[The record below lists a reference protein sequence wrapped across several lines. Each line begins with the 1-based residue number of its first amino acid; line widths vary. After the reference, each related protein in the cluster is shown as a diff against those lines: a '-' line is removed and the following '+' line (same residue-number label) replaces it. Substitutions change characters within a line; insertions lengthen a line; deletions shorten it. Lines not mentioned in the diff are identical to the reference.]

1 MKPFIIPIEVNQ
13 IIKTLNQNG
22 YEAYIVGGCVR
33 DFLLG
38 YEPKD
43 WDITTSAFPLEVKNL
58 FSHTY
63 DTGIKHGTITILLN
77 NKSFEVTTYRIEG
90 DYKDF
95 RHPENVIFTDKINND
110 LSRRDFTM
118 NSIAY
123 HEKNG
128 FVDPFCGR
136 YDIEKKI
143 IRGVGEADKRFKEDA
158 LRMMRAVRFSAQLN
172 FKIEQNTFNAIL
184 KNSNLIKN
192 ISIERIR
199 EEFIKLIISNNPE
212 KIIILKYS
220 GLLQYFLPEVSD
232 ILKDKYYSIC
242 CFLKNSNKDISLC
255 FAFLLY
261 FVDESKHKNIM
272 SRMKFDNKTIKET
285 VIILKYSKYNI
296 NTCPYEIRKLISVLG
311 INLFEKLINLK
322 NIIAL
327 SYENLNCIKKLNN
340 IYSIYLDIIKNNDC
354 LSIKNLAV
362 NGNTLKDIGIKDGKK
377 IGAVLNYLFEN
388 VLKNPENNKENIL
401 VDIIKK
407 YNYK

>member
-43 WDITTSAFPLEVKNL
+43 WDITTSALPLEVKNL

-128 FVDPFCGR
+128 FADPFCGR

-143 IRGVGEADKRFKEDA
+143 IRGVGNADKRFKEDA

-232 ILKDKYYSIC
+232 ILKDKYYSVC

-272 SRMKFDNKTIKET
+272 YRMKFDNKTIKET

-296 NTCPYEIRKLISVLG
+296 NTCPYEVRKLISVLG

-377 IGAVLNYLFEN
+377 IGSVLNYLFEN

>member
-43 WDITTSAFPLEVKNL
+43 WDITTSALPLEVKNL
-58 FSHTY
+58 FRHTY

-128 FVDPFCGR
+128 FVDPFYGR

-143 IRGVGEADKRFKEDA
+143 IRGVGNADKRFKEDA

-220 GLLQYFLPEVSD
+220 GLLQYFLPEVSN

-327 SYENLNCIKKLNN
+327 SYGNLNCIKKLNN

>member
-43 WDITTSAFPLEVKNL
+43 WDITTSAFPLEVKNV

-285 VIILKYSKYNI
+285 VIILKYSKYTI

>member
-43 WDITTSAFPLEVKNL
+43 WDITTSALPLEVKNL
-58 FSHTY
+58 FRHTY

-143 IRGVGEADKRFKEDA
+143 IRGVGNADKRFKEDA

-285 VIILKYSKYNI
+285 VIILKYSKYTI

>member
-43 WDITTSAFPLEVKNL
+43 WDITTSALPLEVKNL
-58 FSHTY
+58 FRHTY

-143 IRGVGEADKRFKEDA
+143 IRGVGNADKRFKEDA

-220 GLLQYFLPEVSD
+220 GLLQYFLPEVSN